1 MKLTLGQK
9 LVASFLSI
17 AVLLGIISYISYTQ
31 LQRVDETYSDLV
43 DRRAVILANT
53 KDMQNSA
60 SREISNLRALLLQEE
75 GAADALTSAYKELKD
90 NIKETGSLVTIAAN
104 KDRLKHMDSL
114 NEQFKINADQSAAM
128 MKTGQLDQAKQ
139 FAAEKVLPI
148 ARDLREIADQIV
160 KSQEQ
165 LMSQGSKDTTALVD
179 SVKTTLVI
187 VSLISILLAAIIGI
201 IISRL
206 ISRSVKALAQGAEK
220 IAEGYLDQEDIAVK
234 SRDEIGDLARSFNQ
248 MKLNLRNVISQVGF
262 NTEQVA
268 ATAEELAANAE
279 QTGRATEQITISMQE
294 AATGSEKQVS
304 SAHEA
309 TQAVG
314 EISKGMDQAESSIRA
329 VTGLTDL
336 ANEKAGQ
343 GNAVVTETI
352 RQMSLVQQSVKTS
365 AEVVNSLGEKS
376 NEIGQIV
383 KLITEIA
390 GQTNLLALNASI
402 EAARAGEQGRGFA
415 VVAGEVRKLAEQTTD
430 AAAQIRDLI
439 LEVQNEAER
448 AVVSMNE
455 GTEIFQEGIKQ
466 VDRTGEVFTDIL
478 SSIQQVTSETRD
490 VSAVIEQ
497 ANASARMMVEIME
510 NIALIAEQSSANTQN
525 VAASAEEQNASME
538 EVASSA
544 EALSK
549 MSQELQALVSRFKV

>member
-1 MKLTLGQK
+1 MKLTIGQK
-9 LVASFLSI
+9 LIAGFLSI
-17 AVLLGIISYISYTQ
+17 AVLLGIISYLSYMQ
-31 LQRVDETYSDLV
+31 LQRVDDTYSDLV
-43 DRRAVILANT
+43 DRRAVILSNT
-53 KDMQNSA
+53 KDMQNAA
-60 SREISNLRALLLQEE
+60 SREISNLRSLLLQEE
-75 GAADALTSAYKELKD
+75 GAADATTSAYTELKD
-90 NIKETGSLVTIAAN
+90 NIKATSSLINSAAN
-104 KDRLKHMDSL
+104 KDLLKRMDSL
-114 NEQFKINADQSAAM
+114 NEQFKINADQSVALM
-128 MKTGQLDQAKQ
+128 RTGQTDQAKQ
-139 FAAEKVLPI
+139 FAAEKVFPI
-148 ARDLREIADQIV
+148 SRDLRAMADQIAKV
-160 KSQEQ
+160 QKQE
-165 LMSQGSKDTTALVD
+165 MSQGSKDTSALVS
-179 SVKTTLVI
+179 SVKTTLI
-187 VSLISILLAAIIGI
+187 TVSLIAILLAVIIGV

-206 ISRSVKALAQGAEK
+206 ISQSVKALAQSAEK
-220 IAEGYLDQEDIAVK
+220 IAEGYLDQEDITVK

-248 MKLNLRNVISQVGF
+248 MKMNLRNVISQVGF

-268 ATAEELAANAE
+268 ATAEELSANAE

-294 AATGSEKQVS
+294 AATGSEKQVY

-314 EISKGMDQAESSIRA
+314 EISKGMEQAESSIRA

-343 GNAVVTETI
+343 GNAVVNEAI
-352 RQMSLVQQSVKTS
+352 RQMNLVQQSVKTS
-365 AEVVNSLGEKS
+365 AEVVNSLSEKS
-376 NEIGQIV
+376 SEIGLIV
-383 KLITEIA
+383 QLITQIA

-402 EAARAGEQGRGFA
+402 EAARAGEQGKGFA
-415 VVAGEVRKLAEQTTD
+415 VVAGEVRKLAEQTTE

-439 LEVQNEAER
+439 LEVQSEAER
-448 AVVSMNE
+448 AVLSMNE
-455 GTEIFQEGIKQ
+455 GTEVFQEGIKQ

-478 SSIQQVTSETRD
+478 SSIGQVSSETRD
-490 VSAVIEQ
+490 VSSVVEQ

-549 MSQELQALVSRFKV
+549 MSQELQALVSQFKV

>member
-17 AVLLGIISYISYTQ
+17 AVLLGIISFLSYTQ

-43 DRRAVILANT
+43 DRRAVILSNT

-60 SREISNLRALLLQEE
+60 SREISNLRGLLLQEE

-104 KDRLKHMDSL
+104 KDRLKRMDAL
-114 NEQFKINADQSAAM
+114 NEQFKITADQSAALM
-128 MKTGQLDQAKQ
+128 RTGQVAQAKQ
-139 FAAEKVLPI
+139 FSTEKVFPI
-148 ARDLREIADQIV
+148 VRDLREVADQIA

-187 VSLISILLAAIIGI
+187 VSLISILLAALIGI

-220 IAEGYLDQEDIAVK
+220 IAEGYLDQEDITVK

-304 SAHEA
+304 SAHDA

-343 GNAVVTETI
+343 GNAVVTEAI

-439 LEVQNEAER
+439 MEVQSEAER

-455 GTEIFQEGIKQ
+455 GTEVFQEGIKQ

-478 SSIQQVTSETRD
+478 SSIQQVSSETRD
-490 VSAVIEQ
+490 VSAVVEQ
-497 ANASARMMVEIME
+497 ANASARAMVEIME